1 MSSKIKKTKLIHAYE
16 LYRLGANKE
25 YSIAIIKKSKKE
37 KIDYIHKK
45 IILRITN
52 KICFILL
59 IYFIQI
65 YRILIQQL
73 LIIIF

>member
-1 MSSKIKKTKLIHAYE
+1 MRMNYIDWVQIKNIAL
-16 LYRLGANKE
+16 RLLRNQR
-25 YSIAIIKKSKKE
+25 KK

-73 LIIIF
+73 LIIIL

>member
-1 MSSKIKKTKLIHAYE
+1 MRMNYIDWVQIKNIAL
-16 LYRLGANKE
+16 RLLRNQR
-25 YSIAIIKKSKKE
+25 KK